1 MRKGIFMKT
10 TAEYMDDAKA
20 KLGITSDYALAA
32 QLEITRQ
39 AISKYRH
46 NERAFDNFTCMK
58 IAEITGI
65 HLESI
70 IGDMEMMREKDGKR
84 REAWE
89 NYMKR
94 LGGLAAS
101 LFVVFTL
108 SPHAEKAIQLA
119 LLSPWHSVEYRDCF
133 VKMARR

>member
-1 MRKGIFMKT
+1 MKT
-10 TAEYMDDAKA
+10 TAEYMDEAKA
-20 KLGITSDYALAA
+20 KLGVSSDYALAA
-32 QLEITRQ
+32 QLDITRQ

-70 IGDMEMMREKDGKR
+70 ITDMEMMREKDVKR

-94 LGGLAAS
+94 LGGIAASFLAA
-101 LFVVFTL
+101 VVIVTQSSIDKVF
-108 SPHAEKAIQLA
+108 QLA
-119 LLSPWHSVEYRDCF
+119 LLSS
-133 VKMARR
+133 